1 MKEKL
6 LRVFQLSV
14 PAILAEISS
23 IIMQYIDASMVG
35 SLGADASA
43 AIGLVSSSTWLI
55 NGIGMAAASGFAV
68 QVAQYV
74 GAKNE
79 KMARNTLRQSLIV
92 CGAIACL
99 LTGIALSLSS
109 KIPYWLG
116 GSDNVCALSVQ
127 YFFVYGC
134 SLIFVLMRMLASS
147 MLQCSGNMKTPSFLN
162 ICLCLLDV
170 VFNSI
175 FIFGLHLGVLG
186 AAFGTAVSEVIISIL
201 MLYKMGWKSPILS
214 LKCPGSWRLRK
225 ETMRSAFVIGAPIAL
240 EHSVLNVAQIV
251 IVGIVAPLGTVAVAA
266 NSLAVTAE
274 SLCYMPGYGIANAA
288 TTLVGQ
294 SVGAKNGQA
303 VRDYALLS
311 TLLGVGIMSML
322 AFFMYLFAPMIFKT
336 MTSDLQVQ
344 ELGAQ
349 VLRIEAFAE
358 PFFAASIVI
367 AGALRGAKDTFVPS
381 LYNLLTMWGIRIVLS
396 IVLAPRFGL
405 PGVWFAM
412 AFELTIRGL
421 LFVHRLR
428 SKKWI
433 KEENLSFLLE

>member
-1 MKEKL
+1 
-6 LRVFQLSV
+6 
-14 PAILAEISS
+14 
-23 IIMQYIDASMVG
+23 
-35 SLGADASA
+35 
-43 AIGLVSSSTWLI
+43 
-55 NGIGMAAASGFAV
+55 
-68 QVAQYV
+68 
-74 GAKNE
+74 
-79 KMARNTLRQSLIV
+79 
-92 CGAIACL
+92 
-99 LTGIALSLSS
+99 
-109 KIPYWLG
+109 
-116 GSDNVCALSVQ
+116 
-127 YFFVYGC
+127 
-134 SLIFVLMRMLASS
+134 
-147 MLQCSGNMKTPSFLN
+147 
-162 ICLCLLDV
+162 
-170 VFNSI
+170 
-175 FIFGLHLGVLG
+175 
-186 AAFGTAVSEVIISIL
+186 
-201 MLYKMGWKSPILS
+201 
-214 LKCPGSWRLRK
+214 
-225 ETMRSAFVIGAPIAL
+225 
-240 EHSVLNVAQIV
+240 
-251 IVGIVAPLGTVAVAA
+251 
-266 NSLAVTAE
+266 
-274 SLCYMPGYGIANAA
+274 MPGYGIANAA